1 MEKIFL
7 SNSDIDNVCL
17 KLMQSISVN
26 YPMYAP
32 HVFFLYHYGVR
43 INEVFNYRIT
53 YNADT
58 DRLIIYPQKNNNPRN
73 LVITNNKTLENLEK
87 LQLTQNLDYLNKKN
101 LQRIIEKEIS
111 IRILKCG
118 NKKIGAHLFRH
129 NYIKRLVSNGKQI
142 LTIDMMMGY
151 TNQTVADTYAVS
163 RIYYE
168 N

>member
-1 MEKIFL
+1 MKKIFL
-7 SNSDIDNVCL
+7 TNSEIDNVCFR
-17 KLMQSISVN
+17 LMQEVSLK
-26 YPMYAP
+26 YPMYEP

-43 INEVFNYRIT
+43 INEVFNFRIT
-53 YNADT
+53 YDINQ
-58 DRLIIYPQKNNNPRN
+58 DRLVIFPQKNNNPRN
-73 LVITNNKTLENLEK
+73 LVITNNDTFRQLER
-87 LQLTQNLDYLNKKN
+87 LQMSQDLDYLNKKN

-129 NYIKRLVSNGKQI
+129 NYIKKLVADGKQI
-142 LTIDMMMGY
+142 LTIDFMMGY
-151 TNQTVADTYAVS
+151 TNQSVADTYAVS

>member
-1 MEKIFL
+1 MGKIFL
-7 SNSDIDNVCL
+7 TNSEIDNVCIR
-17 KLMQSISVN
+17 LMQEVSLKH
-26 YPMYAP
+26 PMYEP

-53 YNADT
+53 YDINQDK
-58 DRLIIYPQKNNNPRN
+58 LVVFPQKNNNPRN
-73 LVITNNKTLENLEK
+73 LVITNNDTLSQLEK
-87 LQLTQNLDYLNKKN
+87 LQLSQDLDYLNKKN

-111 IRILKCG
+111 IRVLKCG

-129 NYIKRLVSNGKQI
+129 NYIKKLVADGKQI
-142 LTIDMMMGY
+142 LTIDFMMGY
-151 TNQTVADTYAVS
+151 TNQSVVDTYAVS